1 MGGMRSLLRILQ
13 AAQVAVIFLFPIL
26 SDEKHL
32 KGFTNTHTKNPM
44 Q

>member
-13 AAQVAVIFLFPIL
+13 AAQVIFLFPIL